1 VDLSTVLLICAV
13 VAGLSGGMAARY
25 RRWGTALSDI
35 ATGVLV
41 TALVTT
47 VSTVVLV
54 LAAGLDIFGIIHLAF
69 LVIVVGFPI
78 AALWIAIPHL
88 LDADHRTPFLGWVLL
103 ISGGVAALLG
113 VWATHIEPF
122 RLQVDTQILGATGT
136 TQPVVIGVIA
146 DVHATSIG
154 SHERAAIDLVL
165 AQDPDIV
172 VIPGDLFQLDEADIA
187 TRVPELLGWLR
198 LLRNE
203 VAHVVLVN
211 GNVDV
216 QDTLADLA
224 VESGSHYLDDVL
236 LELEVGDQAVT
247 IVGMSVDAEREP
259 SSIDP
264 VLLEELQ
271 TTKRRNDLVIALSH
285 HPDVVLELTPRSPI
299 DLIISGH
306 THGGQVALPII
317 GPVLNSSDVP
327 PEVAAGGLH
336 VVNGHPI
343 YVSTGVG
350 VERGQAPQ
358 LRFGVSPSVA
368 VITIVPA

>member
-1 VDLSTVLLICAV
+1 MDLTTVLLICAV

-41 TALVTT
+41 TALLMT
-47 VSTVVLV
+47 VSIVILV
-54 LAAGLDIFGIIHLAF
+54 LAAGLDIFGITHLVY

-103 ISGGVAALLG
+103 ICGGVAALLG
-113 VWATHIEPF
+113 VWATHVEPF
-122 RLQVDTQILGATGT
+122 RLQVDTQILGATGA

-154 SHERAAIDLVL
+154 SHELAAIDLVL
-165 AQDPDIV
+165 AEDPDIV
-172 VIPGDLFQLDEADIA
+172 VIPGDLFQLDQADIA
-187 TRVPELLGWLR
+187 TRIPELLGWLR

-236 LELEVGDQAVT
+236 LELEVGNQAVT

-264 VLLEELQ
+264 FLLEELQ
-271 TTKRRNDLVIALSH
+271 MTKRRNDLVIALSH
-285 HPDVVLELTPRSPI
+285 YPDVVLELTPRSPI

-306 THGGQVALPII
+306 THGGQVALPGI
-317 GPVLNSSDVP
+317 GPVLTSSDVP

-358 LRFGVSPSVA
+358 LRFGASPSVA

>member
-1 VDLSTVLLICAV
+1 VNFSTVLLICAV

-25 RRWGTALSDI
+25 RRWGTAFSDI

-41 TALVTT
+41 TALLTT
-47 VSTVVLV
+47 VATVVLV
-54 LAAGLDIFGIIHLAF
+54 LAAAVDLFGIIHLVY

-78 AALWIAIPHL
+78 AAVWIAVPHL

-113 VWATHIEPF
+113 VWATHVEPF
-122 RLQVDTQILGATGT
+122 RLQVDTQILGATGA

-154 SHERAAIDLVL
+154 SHELAAIELVL
-165 AQDPDIV
+165 AEDPDII

-187 TRVPELLGWLR
+187 ARVPELLGWLR
-198 LLRNE
+198 LLRDE
-203 VAHVVLVN
+203 VSHVVIVN
-211 GNVDV
+211 GTVD
-216 QDTLADLA
+216 DSETLEDLA
-224 VESGSHYLDDVL
+224 LESGSHYLDDVL
-236 LELEVGDQAVT
+236 LDLDVDDQAVT
-247 IVGMSVDAEREP
+247 IVGMSVDPERDR
-259 SSIDP
+259 STIDP
-264 VLLEELQ
+264 ILLEELQ
-271 TTKRRNDLVIALSH
+271 TTKRQNDLVIALSH
-285 HPDVVLELTPRSPI
+285 HPDVVLEMTPRSPI
-299 DLIISGH
+299 DLVISGH
-306 THGGQVALPII
+306 THGGQVALPGI
-317 GPVLNSSDVP
+317 GPLRALSDVP
-327 PEVAAGGLH
+327 SEVAAGGLH

-358 LRFGVSPSVA
+358 VRFGVPPSVA